1 MIKEKFKDTNLKIK
15 LLYFIQYINILMFIM
30 GAVSFSH
37 LEDSF
42 FDFLVTC
49 ISFIC
54 IIFSTIVMFCISREK
69 SSDLLKK
76 SKILFVIISI
86 LTIGIIRQLNIK
98 VHLFEKINESFLICS
113 YISITLTII
122 VFYIISTEKS
132 FT

>member
-1 MIKEKFKDTNLKIK
+1 
-15 LLYFIQYINILMFIM
+15 
-30 GAVSFSH
+30 
-37 LEDSF
+37 
-42 FDFLVTC
+42 
-49 ISFIC
+49 

-113 YISITLTII
+113 YISIILTII
-122 VFYIISTEKS
+122 VFYIKNASPRLAFLFIIASQILLL
-132 FT
+132 